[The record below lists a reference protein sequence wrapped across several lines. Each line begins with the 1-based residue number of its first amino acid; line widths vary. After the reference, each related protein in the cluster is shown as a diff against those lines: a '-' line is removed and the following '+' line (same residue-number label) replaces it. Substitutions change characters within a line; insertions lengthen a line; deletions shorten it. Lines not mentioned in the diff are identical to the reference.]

1 MPVPEVGVSTPD
13 PVAHLEIRVGNDIQ
27 RVRLGLRQDD
37 ELVWLTPEL
46 T

>member
-1 MPVPEVGVSTPD
+1 MPVLDPIPEPQ
-13 PVAHLEIRVGNDIQ
+13 AHLEIRDGNDIH
-27 RVRLGLRQDD
+27 RVRLGIRQDD